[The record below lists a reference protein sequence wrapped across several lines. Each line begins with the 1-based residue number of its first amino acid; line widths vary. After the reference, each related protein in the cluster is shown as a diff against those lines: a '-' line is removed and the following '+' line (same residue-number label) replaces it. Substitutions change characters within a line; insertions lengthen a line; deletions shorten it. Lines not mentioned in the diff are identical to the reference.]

1 MTLLA
6 ERNHLP
12 DATYAF
18 APYNQP
24 VMSKREAAETLRA
37 TGGWIMAKGEH
48 WDLRA
53 VYLGAGMCRIELERR

>member
-1 MTLLA
+1 MAAT
-6 ERNHLP
+6 NHLP

-24 VMSKREAAETLRA
+24 TMTKAEAAETLKA
-37 TGGWIMAKGEH
+37 TGGWIMAKGTQ

-53 VYLGAGMCRIELERR
+53 ENLGAGMCKIVLKERR